1 MFILL
6 SCDDWRLLNR
16 IWRRLDLG
24 GIPAGW
30 FFFKSPNQISC
41 FNFSSGSQV
50 VQSRDHDHT
59 LSFYPFSTTTH
70 HNIFPSLESYYFNA
84 WAGANDLPPVFWDPK
99 ILILATP
106 ISRINLSGKSWF
118 KRDLCDSYNICSIQR
133 RSILL
138 WLSCGLVSRDTLRQM
153 TIKRVHLVKLAM
165 VKGIPK

>member
-1 MFILL
+1 MCDPYTYLYNLMFILL

-59 LSFYPFSTTTH
+59 LSLFILS
-70 HNIFPSLESYYFNA
+70 
-84 WAGANDLPPVFWDPK
+84 PPP
-99 ILILATP
+99 
-106 ISRINLSGKSWF
+106 R
-118 KRDLCDSYNICSIQR
+118 
-133 RSILL
+133 
-138 WLSCGLVSRDTLRQM
+138 
-153 TIKRVHLVKLAM
+153 TITFFQV
-165 VKGIPK
+165 

>member
-1 MFILL
+1 MSFPTSKKPNIFNSIEVKVHLGGKFWPKKGWMCDPYAYLYNLMFILL

-84 WAGANDLPPVFWDPK
+84 WAGANDLPPVFFG
-99 ILILATP
+99 IQ
-106 ISRINLSGKSWF
+106 KS
-118 KRDLCDSYNICSIQR
+118 
-133 RSILL
+133 
-138 WLSCGLVSRDTLRQM
+138 
-153 TIKRVHLVKLAM
+153 
-165 VKGIPK
+165 

>member
-16 IWRRLDLG
+16 IWRLDLG

-30 FFFKSPNQISC
+30 FLKSPNQISC
-41 FNFSSGSQV
+41 FNFWSASQV
-50 VQSRDHDHT
+50 SNLATMIT
-59 LSFYPFSTTTH
+59 LHSFYPFSTTTH

-106 ISRINLSGKSWF
+106 ISRINWSGWSWF
-118 KRDLCDSYNICSIQR
+118 NRDLCDSYNICSIQNDFYT
-133 RSILL
+133 LL
-138 WLSCGLVSRDTLRQM
+138 WLLSCGLLSRDLRQM